1 MQQNKCVFLDRDG
14 VLNEERGEY
23 TYRVEDFNV
32 IAGVPEALQ
41 ILKAAGYLL
50 VVVTNQG
57 GISKGV
63 FTKKDMQACHQKLQA
78 ACNNLIDAFYYVPVH
93 PSVST
98 SLARKPDSPMLE
110 KAISPFNINVA
121 L

>member
-41 ILKAAGYLL
+41 IIKSSRIIYWWW
-50 VVVTNQG
+50 
-57 GISKGV
+57 
-63 FTKKDMQACHQKLQA
+63 
-78 ACNNLIDAFYYVPVH
+78 
-93 PSVST
+93 
-98 SLARKPDSPMLE
+98 
-110 KAISPFNINVA
+110 
-121 L
+121 